1 MPVVLCTVVS
11 VCLTVTHFFSGR
23 GALTVTTAA
32 FFAAH
37 S

>member
-1 MPVVLCTVVS
+1 MLCSVVS
-11 VCLTVTHFFSGR
+11 VCVCLTVTHFFSGR

-37 S
+37 PK